1 MIASTADSGRA
12 SSRTDSALAAAVRSV
27 VRLVPS
33 SIACT
38 SPVTGSVSS
47 TVAEISGS
55 PRAGLSGETLTSL
68 VATGAPAAARA
79 AYTSDVA

>member
-1 MIASTADSGRA
+1 M
-12 SSRTDSALAAAVRSV
+12 RSV

-55 PRAGLSGETLTSL
+55 PRPGLSGETLTSL
-68 VATGAPAAARA
+68 VATGAPAEARA